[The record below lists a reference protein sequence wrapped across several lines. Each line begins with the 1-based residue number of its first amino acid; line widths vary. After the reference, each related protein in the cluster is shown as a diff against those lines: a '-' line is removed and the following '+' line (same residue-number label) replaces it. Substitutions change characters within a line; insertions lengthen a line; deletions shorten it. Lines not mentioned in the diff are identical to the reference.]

1 MQLREGRVQGHGL
14 TSGLTALGLVMLVT
28 EAGGET
34 GLWEKMMHL
43 TEICYHQCGE
53 KFELNAFSTHL
64 GLRVI
69 CGS

>member
-1 MQLREGRVQGHGL
+1 M
-14 TSGLTALGLVMLVT
+14 GLVVLVT

-34 GLWEKMMHL
+34 GLWEKMMRL

-53 KFELNAFSTHL
+53 KLELNAFSTDL

>member
-1 MQLREGRVQGHGL
+1 MTEGRVQGDGP
-14 TSGLTALGLVMLVT
+14 TSGLTTVGMVMLIT

-34 GLWEKMMHL
+34 GLWEKMMSL
-43 TEICYHQCGE
+43 IETCYHQCGE
-53 KFELNAFSTHL
+53 KFELNTFGTNL